1 MSCTGENCDTTNY
14 TLAASYATSSA
25 GKFGLC
31 RGVWDEEQKRFLPAT
46 ETDTMWCCLNVC
58 KTSADACLQA
68 CMKNYGP
75 DTENGNFKDY
85 SDCRNNCGL
94 IILSCE
100 NNCALSG
107 PDIWR
112 GNSPIIDCVK
122 DKGCGSYPNYDTDC
136 IKKNKDDLIRCCR
149 KGCIPSSQMSCTD
162 HCNRKYDDFAGTTKD
177 PLLMVYNKYNTITP
191 SMYKKGVSSG
201 DDDSWKYYL
210 IVVAVVLVIVFTTI
224 LIIRR

>member
-58 KTSADACLQA
+58 KTSADTCLQA

-149 KGCIPSSQMSCTD
+149 KGCIPSSQIIYPINSMSRRQQCIYKVAPD
-162 HCNRKYDDFAGTTKD
+162 ESCGTRDK
-177 PLLMVYNKYNTITP
+177 
-191 SMYKKGVSSG
+191 
-201 DDDSWKYYL
+201 
-210 IVVAVVLVIVFTTI
+210 IVFHVEPALTCW
-224 LIIRR
+224 LYQ